1 MKYAIILSLLFF
13 SISGCELLNVGN
25 EVTQSSPDGNI
36 ELTFSA
42 YEGIPMY
49 AINYNNNP
57 LLLPSGLGFDI
68 QGQKTLDNDLSIIDV
83 KKSIHDETWEQ
94 PWGEERFIRNHYN
107 QLHIALRETL
117 EPNRRINIVFR
128 IFNDGV
134 AFRYEFPEQA
144 TLGPV
149 IIMDEK
155 TEFRFNND
163 GRSWWIPAYKSGRYE
178 QLYQTSAINDMD
190 TVHTP
195 MTIEMDNGPIVS
207 LHEANLVDY
216 ASYTLYPS
224 DNNTLKT
231 DLVPWSDGTKVKQ
244 KTPFNTP
251 WRTIQIAENAADL
264 ITNYMILNLNDPN
277 KLGDVSWVKPTKYVG
292 IWWAI
297 HVRLLTF
304 QQGERH
310 GATTERA
317 KRYIDFAEEN
327 GIEEVL
333 VEGWNEG
340 WEFGWWLSYG
350 QNMDFTTPTPD
361 FDLFDVQEYALER
374 GITLMGYHETCAN
387 PENYLFQIDSAF
399 ALYKNLGYRNV
410 KIGQVGDKLNGV
422 EWHHGQFGVNYY
434 NYVIRKA
441 AEYQLGV
448 NFHEPIKPSGERRT
462 YPNMLTSEGARGQ
475 EFNAWDREGGNPPAH
490 NSILPFTRLLGGP
503 MDFTPGIF
511 DLSIPSMPNNQV
523 LSTLTHQLALFIT
536 MYSPLQMAADLYEN
550 YQGHKA
556 FQFIRDVP
564 VDWETTRAI
573 NGSIG
578 DYVTLARKD
587 RNSPDWYL
595 GSITNEQE
603 REFTISLDFLV
614 PQAKYEAQ
622 IYADAEDAH
631 YKHNAAAYR
640 IIVKPVDATSTLT
653 LKLAQG
659 GGVAVRFRRLQN

>member
-1 MKYAIILSLLFF
+1 MNYSIPLLLFF
-13 SISGCELLNVGN
+13 ISLAGCGLIGPGN
-25 EVTQSSPDGNI
+25 KTTQLSPDGKI
-36 ELTFSA
+36 ELTMVINDGVA
-42 YEGIPMY
+42 RY
-49 AINYNNNP
+49 AVNYNKKP

-68 QGQKTLDNDLSIIDV
+68 HGQNPIGNNLAIVAV
-83 KKSIHDETWEQ
+83 KKSTHDDTWEQ
-94 PWGEERFIRNHYN
+94 PWGEERYIRDHYN
-107 QLHIALRETL
+107 QLHVALRETR
-117 EPNRRINIVFR
+117 EPGRKINIVFR

-134 AFRYEFPEQA
+134 AFRYEFPKQA
-144 TLGPV
+144 ALDSV

-155 TEFRFNND
+155 TEFRFSNE
-163 GRSWWIPAYKSGRYE
+163 GKAWWIPAYKPGRYE
-178 QLYQTSAINDMD
+178 QLYQITAINDMD

-195 MTIEMDNGPIVS
+195 LTIEMDNGLVVS

-216 ASYTLYPS
+216 ASYTLYPTG
-224 DNNTLKT
+224 NNTLKT

-251 WRTIQIAENAADL
+251 WRTIQIAEKAADL
-264 ITNYMILNLNDPN
+264 ITSYMILNLNEPS

-297 HVRLLTF
+297 HVRMLTF

-317 KRYIDFAEEN
+317 KRYIDFAAEN

-361 FDLFDVQEYALER
+361 FDLFGMQKYALER
-374 GITLMGYHETCAN
+374 GVTLMGYHETCAN
-387 PENYLFQIDSAF
+387 PDNYLSQIDSAF
-399 ALYKNLGYRNV
+399 ALYRSLGYRNV

-448 NFHEPIKPSGERRT
+448 NFHEPIKPTGERRT

-490 NSILPFTRLLGGP
+490 NSIMPFTRLLGGP

-523 LSTLTHQLALFIT
+523 LSTLAQQLALYIT

-564 VDWETTRAI
+564 VDWETTLAI
-573 NGSIG
+573 NGEIG
-578 DYVTLARKD
+578 QYITLVRKD

-603 REFTISLDFLV
+603 REFIIALDFLE
-614 PQAKYEAQ
+614 PGSKYEAQ

-631 YKHNAAAYR
+631 YKHNAMAYR
-640 IIVKPVDATSTLT
+640 IENQIVDSTTSLT
-653 LKLAQG
+653 IKLSPG
-659 GGVAVRFRRLQN
+659 GGVAIRFKNL